1 MKQLLLCTSLA
12 LSQIFFW
19 HNDASALKYTSVTS
33 GNFSSTGTW
42 LGGIIPP
49 VNFSLGDTIVIDN
62 GHNVILDQDITLSH
76 SIAQLDVRGI
86 LRSSGSEYINFNGS
100 GKLSVS
106 GTLDIDS
113 MVLVNVTN
121 ADINGQCMVKK
132 LRCLIF
138 SATGNGSLIISERLH
153 VYGSLSN
160 TGGHTINI
168 APNAEIYMWGG
179 EIIPTGTGIFT
190 LPGSYDVIYTGAAHT
205 KPTGMEVSGSGLR
218 HVTVNLL
225 SDTSELK
232 LGADLGIGN
241 GTLSLSKGIL
251 TLNNHTL
258 RFGPNGDLAAAGNG
272 KIKSTSAS
280 DIEVNV
286 TNSLSGPLTFTGNG
300 NTVRDLV
307 VNCGG
312 TAKLGNALKVTGKV
326 DFQSGKLDVQGYKL
340 SLITGATVS
349 GADANKYIITGAGG
363 SLAADI
369 GSGASFTYQVGTG
382 TEYTPCII
390 SSNNNTVYNGMSV
403 GVSQGVKV
411 FGTSGNDMAA
421 SQPMVNTT
429 WFIEHVNPTVD
440 IDLELM
446 WSSNNE
452 VNAFDR
458 NNAYISHLVGNYWD
472 KDATT
477 AATVNANGHYS
488 IKRASIKSLSPFA
501 VFDRNTVGLN
511 ELAVTTA
518 VKAYPNPV
526 ADIMYIES
534 AGRGEVFILNT
545 SGQLVQQIQ
554 LKEGVNTIFT
564 GNIQPGTYFTRIVIG
579 DTVYNQSFL
588 KH

>member
-12 LSQIFFW
+12 LSQIFLW
-19 HNDASALKYTSVTS
+19 HHDASALKYTSVTS

-42 LGGIIPP
+42 LGGLIPP
-49 VNFSLGDTIVIDN
+49 VNFSLGDTIVVDN

-76 SIAQLDVRGI
+76 SSAQLDVRGI

-138 SATGNGSLIISERLH
+138 SASGNGTFMITQRLH

-160 TGGHTINI
+160 TGGSTINI
-168 APNAEIYMWGG
+168 APNAEIHMFGG

-190 LPGSYDVIYTGAAHT
+190 LPSSYDVIYTGAAHT
-205 KPTGMEVSGSGLR
+205 KPTGIEVTGSGLR
-218 HVTVNLL
+218 HVTINLL

-241 GTLSLSKGIL
+241 GTLSLTKGIL
-251 TLNNHTL
+251 TLNNNSL
-258 RFGPNGDLAAAGNG
+258 MFGANGDLSAAGNG

-280 DIEVNV
+280 DVEVNV
-286 TNSLSGPLTFTGNG
+286 TNSLSGQLTFAGNG

-312 TAKLGNALKVTGKV
+312 TVKLGSALKVTGKI
-326 DFQSGKLDVQGYKL
+326 DFQDGKLDVQSNKL

-349 GADANKYIITGAGG
+349 GADANKYIITGTGG

-369 GSGASFTYQVGTG
+369 GSGVSFIYHVGTG
-382 TEYTPCII
+382 TEYTPCVI

-403 GVSQGVKV
+403 GVSPGVKV
-411 FGTSGNDMAA
+411 FGTSGNDMAV

-477 AATVNANGHYS
+477 AATTNANGHYS
-488 IKRASIKSLSPFA
+488 IKRESIKSLSPFA
-501 VFDRNTVGLN
+501 VFDRNTVGIQ
-511 ELAVTTA
+511 ELSVTGPL
-518 VKAYPNPV
+518 KIYPNPV
-526 ADIMYIES
+526 ADVMYIES
-534 AGRGEVFILNT
+534 EIQNGIVIFNTAGQV
-545 SGQLVQQIQ
+545 VQKVQ
-554 LKEGVNTIFT
+554 LKEGTNTIYT
-564 GNIQPGTYFTRIVIG
+564 GNLQPGTYFTRMTID
-579 DTVYNQSFL
+579 DTVYNQRFI